1 MEGTDMKK
9 ILCAL
14 LVAAML
20 LPAFALADG
29 VVNVFNWEEYIDEDT
44 LDIFTQETGIEVNY
58 MRTTDNELMMTD
70 IETNVGA
77 YDVAFPSEYAVQRLM
92 RKGLLAEIN
101 YDNIPNAQ
109 YIREDLQTSEYDP
122 NNAHNVPYMWGTLGI
137 LYDTEKVDEADV
149 HTWAVLWSDKYAGEI
164 LMMDSL
170 RDAMGIALRYL
181 GYSMNSTNYTELRAA
196 ADLLI
201 HQKEGGYVK
210 AYGLD
215 EFKDKM
221 AHHEAALAV
230 VYSGDAQYAI
240 EEDEK
245 GTLAYIIPDEGSNVW
260 VDSAVIPASAK
271 NKENAEAFINFLCRP
286 DIAAMNADAIGYCS
300 PIPDAVALLDE
311 EYQTS
316 EVTNPTDELLAR
328 CEVYFDL
335 DEVILKNIFTPLY
348 DEVLN
353 AKVQK

>member
-1 MEGTDMKK
+1 MKK
-9 ILCAL
+9 ALCAL
-14 LVAAML
+14 LILCLL
-20 LPAFALADG
+20 LPVCALADG
-29 VVNVFNWEEYIDEDT
+29 VVNVFNWEEYIAEET
-44 LDIFTQETGIEVNY
+44 LEKFYEETGIEVKY
-58 MRTTDNELMMTD
+58 MRFTDNEQMMID
-70 IETNVGA
+70 VETNVGA

-101 YDNIPNAQ
+101 YDNIPNVQ
-109 YIREDLQTSEYDP
+109 YIREDLRTSDYDP
-122 NNAHNVPYMWGTLGI
+122 QNAHNVPYMWGTLGI

-149 HTWAVLWSDKYAGEI
+149 HTWSVLWSDKYAGDI

-181 GYSMNSTNYTELRAA
+181 GYSMNSTNYAELRAA

-201 HQKEGGYVK
+201 KQKEGGYVK

-215 EFKDKM
+215 EFQDKM
-221 AHHEAALAV
+221 AHHEAAMAV

-286 DIAAMNADAIGYCS
+286 DIAALNAGAIGYCS

-311 EYQTS
+311 AYQTS
-316 EVTNPTDELLAR
+316 EVTNPSDEILDR
-328 CEVYFDL
+328 CEVYIDL
-335 DEVILKNIFTPLY
+335 NEVILKNIYIPLY